1 MKFVKCDKCGLTV
14 SVGLVDS
21 DYVCEG
27 ENPFLILEREI
38 LDKEYDL
45 CKDCYTKLQNEKE
58 LVEQNFVKDIGD
70 KK

>member
-27 ENPFLILEREI
+27 EKPFLISEREI

-45 CKDCYTKLQNEKE
+45 CEDCYTKLQNEKE